1 MTLSK
6 KGNNIIDSDTRFIY
20 LFLKAIG
27 ITEHP
32 KLIVRP
38 GKLVMNSSEEKAKI
52 MSRLPNLR
60 NAEDIYRKLSVR
72 DDYTL
77 EERELIKEWVHKAEE

>member
-1 MTLSK
+1 
-6 KGNNIIDSDTRFIY
+6 
-20 LFLKAIG
+20 
-27 ITEHP
+27 
-32 KLIVRP
+32 
-38 GKLVMNSSEEKAKI
+38 

-77 EERELIKEWVHKAEE
+77 EERELIKGMGTQGRGKK